1 MHADT
6 AERGRARSEV
16 ESYTIDGV
24 AYRVHPAALLFPLL
38 DGKEREQLVGDVRKR
53 GVREPVVIWRGQ
65 LLDGRN
71 RVEAARQAN
80 VPVPVRQLDDD
91 VDPFGF
97 VLSANAFRRHM
108 TASQLAMTCARVHEE
123 WTRYLHGESLRR
135 AVEEAERSGSDTGR
149 HPAVDGPGDGP
160 GAAATG
166 TSRPSPRADPIPDAP
181 GLKVL
186 AAKMGTPYRTASR
199 ASSVRRSAPDLEA
212 PVLDGTITVHDAHEI
227 RLLPRPQRQ
236 RAVEA
241 VKTGQARTA
250 RHAVGPPAR
259 EDPNL
264 PRPQRQRTVE
274 AVKTGRARTARHAGG
289 RPTPEDTST
298 KRRAGNAGDAG
309 PRPAPPDPPPQVAAG
324 ARDISDRT
332 ASTPSESDPS
342 PQVAAGARDREPSP
356 VAAGCGLPSAML
368 ARVRDAFGGIDIAV
382 CSSAAEREVL
392 RAGTWQRNGDGAAE
406 SWSGKVYLRP
416 RLDQVARCADRLLSG
431 LDAAA
436 VTRAALLAPTELT
449 EPWFHRALAHEHL
462 SVVVLEYGRRSPRPR
477 GAAETGTSRGRTGL
491 FVFGVSEPPPAF
503 IEAFGTWGHVLA
515 PWRQAPSA
523 GIIATLKAPLKEMA
537 TALWKNIEKWTEF

>member
-1 MHADT
+1 MSADT
-6 AERGRARSEV
+6 TDRGRVRSDV
-16 ESYTIDGV
+16 RSYTIDGI
-24 AYRVHPAALLFPLL
+24 AYQVHPAALLFPLL
-38 DGKEREQLVGDVRKR
+38 DGKEREQLVRDVRTR

-123 WTRYLHGESLRR
+123 WTRYLHDQSLRR
-135 AVEEAERSGSDTGR
+135 AVEDAERTGSDAGR
-149 HPAVDGPGDGP
+149 HSAVDSPGGRR
-160 GAAATG
+160 GAAAIA
-166 TSRPSPRADPIPDAP
+166 TSRPFPRADPVPEPP

-199 ASSVRRSAPDLEA
+199 ASSVRKSAPDLEA

-227 RLLPRPQRQ
+227 RHLPRLQRQ

-250 RHAVGPPAR
+250 RHAVGPPTR
-259 EDPNL
+259 EDPN
-264 PRPQRQRTVE
+264 T
-274 AVKTGRARTARHAGG
+274 
-289 RPTPEDTST
+289 TPPD
-298 KRRAGNAGDAG
+298 GDAGDAD
-309 PRPAPPDPPPQVAAG
+309 PRQAPPDPSPKVEAE
-324 ARDISDRT
+324 ARD
-332 ASTPSESDPS
+332 E
-342 PQVAAGARDREPSP
+342 EPSP
-356 VAAGCGLPSAML
+356 VSAGSGLPSAML
-368 ARVRDAFGGIDIAV
+368 TGIRDALGGIDVAV
-382 CSSAAEREVL
+382 CPSAAEREVL
-392 RAGTWQRNGDGAAE
+392 RAGTWQRNGDGATR
-406 SWSGKVYLRP
+406 SWRGRVYLRP
-416 RLDQVARCADRLLSG
+416 RLDQVARCADRLLLD
-431 LDAAA
+431 LDAAE
-436 VTRAALLAPTELT
+436 VTRAALLAPTDLT
-449 EPWFHRALAHEHL
+449 EPWFHRALAHERL
-462 SVVVLEYGRRSPRPR
+462 SVVVLEHGRRTPPPR
-477 GAAETGTSRGRTGL
+477 GAREAGTARGRTGL
-491 FVFGVSEPPPAF
+491 FVFGVSEPPRTF

-523 GIIATLKAPLKEMA
+523 GIIAALKGPLKEMA

>member
-6 AERGRARSEV
+6 TDRGRVRSEV
-16 ESYTIDGV
+16 QSYTINGV
-24 AYRVHPAALLFPLL
+24 AYPVHPAALLFPLL
-38 DGKEREQLVGDVRKR
+38 DGKEREQLVRDVRKR

-80 VPVPVRQLDDD
+80 APIPVRQLDDD

-123 WTRYLHGESLRR
+123 WTRYLHEQSLRR
-135 AVEEAERSGSDTGR
+135 AVEDAERTGSDTGR
-149 HPAVDGPGDGP
+149 HSAVDSPGGRRE
-160 GAAATG
+160 AAASA
-166 TSRPSPRADPIPDAP
+166 TSRPSPRADPVPDAP

-199 ASSVRRSAPDLEA
+199 ASSVRKSAPDLEA
-212 PVLDGTITVHDAHEI
+212 PVLDGTITVHDAHKI
-227 RLLPRPQRQ
+227 RHLPRLQRQ

-250 RHAVGPPAR
+250 RHAVGPPTR
-259 EDPNL
+259 EDPNRK
-264 PRPQRQRTVE
+264 RP
-274 AVKTGRARTARHAGG
+274 
-289 RPTPEDTST
+289 
-298 KRRAGNAGDAG
+298 AGDAG
-309 PRPAPPDPPPQVAAG
+309 DADRLDAPPDRSPPIAAN
-324 ARDISDRT
+324 AHDT
-332 ASTPSESDPS
+332 
-342 PQVAAGARDREPSP
+342 EPSLVP
-356 VAAGCGLPSAML
+356 AGSGLPPAML
-368 ARVRDAFGGIDIAV
+368 TGIRDALGGIDVAV

-392 RAGTWQRNGDGAAE
+392 RAGTWQRNGDGATG
-406 SWSGKVYLRP
+406 SWRGKVYLRP
-416 RLDQVARCADRLLSG
+416 RLDQVARCADRLLAD
-431 LDAAA
+431 LDAAG
-436 VTRAALLAPTELT
+436 VTRAALLAPTDLT

-462 SVVVLEYGRRSPRPR
+462 SVVVLEHGRRTAPPR
-477 GAAETGTSRGRTGL
+477 GAREAGPARGRTGL
-491 FVFGVSEPPPAF
+491 FVFGVSEPPRTF

-523 GIIATLKAPLKEMA
+523 GIIATLKGPLKEMA

>member
-1 MHADT
+1 MSADT
-6 AERGRARSEV
+6 TDRGRGRSEV

-38 DGKEREQLVGDVRKR
+38 DGQERAQLVSDVRKR

-135 AVEEAERSGSDTGR
+135 AVEEAERPGVDTGR
-149 HPAVDGPGDGP
+149 HSAVDDSGGGR
-160 GAAATG
+160 GTAATG
-166 TSRPSPRADPIPDAP
+166 TSRPSTRADPVPDPP

-199 ASSVRRSAPDLEA
+199 ASSVRKSAPDLEA

-227 RLLPRPQRQ
+227 RHLPRLQRQ

-241 VKTGQARTA
+241 VKSGQVRTA
-250 RHAVGPPAR
+250 RHAVDPPTRQVPNAR
-259 EDPNL
+259 RSAAD
-264 PRPQRQRTVE
+264 
-274 AVKTGRARTARHAGG
+274 ADA
-289 RPTPEDTST
+289 
-298 KRRAGNAGDAG
+298 AG
-309 PRPAPPDPPPQVAAG
+309 PLPAPPDPSSQAA
-324 ARDISDRT
+324 AVTRDDKPIPATDK
-332 ASTPSESDPS
+332 
-342 PQVAAGARDREPSP
+342 
-356 VAAGCGLPSAML
+356 CGLPPAML
-368 ARVRDAFGGIDIAV
+368 TRIRDALGSIDIAV
-382 CSSAAEREVL
+382 CSSAEEREVL
-392 RAGTWQRNGDGAAE
+392 RPGRWQRNGDGVAG
-406 SWSGKVYLRP
+406 SWNGKVYLRP
-416 RLDQVARCADRLLSG
+416 RPDQVAQCADRLLSG
-431 LDAAA
+431 FDAAE
-436 VTRAALLAPTELT
+436 VTRAALLAPTDLT
-449 EPWFHRALAHEHL
+449 EPWFHRALANERL
-462 SVVVLEYGRRSPRPR
+462 SVVVLERGRRTPPAR
-477 GAAETGTSRGRTGL
+477 GAKKTGTARGRTGL
-491 FVFGVSEPPPAF
+491 FVFGVSKPPPAF

-515 PWRQAPSA
+515 PWRQAPA
-523 GIIATLKAPLKEMA
+523 VGIIATLKAPLKEMA
-537 TALWKNIEKWTEF
+537 TALWRNIEKWTEF